1 MVVESIPVKHFLFIS
16 SAVIYLG
23 GVVKTDDLVDAL
35 KNKYFKAAALD
46 VTDPEPLP
54 DYHPLLK
61 LDNVIV
67 VPHWGSATIQ
77 VINFHV
83 IILIKIYSQ
92 SKITSQLK

>member
-1 MVVESIPVKHFLFIS
+1 MSALSKLYIQNLQQLKLSATLQHSKTLLFIS
-16 SAVIYLG
+16 SVVIYLG

-54 DYHPLLK
+54 DDHPLLK

-83 IILIKIYSQ
+83 L
-92 SKITSQLK
+92 